1 MTEPLQPTTRYPAS
15 AGVGLRSRHI
25 AEVID
30 ACPPAAWFEVHAENY
45 MGGGAAVR
53 ALEQIRRDYPISV
66 HGVGLSLGSAGGLDR
81 RHLERQKALIE
92 RIQPALV
99 SEHLAWCVSGGTY
112 LNDLLPLPYT
122 EETLAVVCAHV
133 EQTQDTLGRRI
144 LIENPSTYL
153 RFRHSTIPEAEFI
166 AAIARRTGCGLLCDV
181 NNIFVSAHN
190 TGLDA
195 EAYVDTLPAAA
206 IGEIHLAG
214 HARNDADGE
223 IVLIDDHGSKVD
235 PKVWAL
241 DARACA
247 RFGDV
252 PALIEWDTAVPKL
265 SVLLAEARI
274 ANRIATAAGASYA
287 TAA

>member
-1 MTEPLQPTTRYPAS
+1 
-15 AGVGLRSRHI
+15 
-25 AEVID
+25 
-30 ACPPAAWFEVHAENY
+30 
-45 MGGGAAVR
+45 
-53 ALEQIRRDYPISV
+53 
-66 HGVGLSLGSAGGLDR
+66 
-81 RHLERQKALIE
+81 
-92 RIQPALV
+92 
-99 SEHLAWCVSGGTY
+99 VSGGTY

-122 EETLAVVCAHV
+122 EETLAVVCAHIQ
-133 EQTQDTLGRRI
+133 QTQDTLGRRI

-166 AAIARRTGCGLLCDV
+166 VEIARRTGCGRLCDV
-181 NNIFVSAHN
+181 NNIFVSAYN

-241 DARACA
+241 YARACA